1 MKKIWTSV
9 LALCVIVL
17 GIFIAAPFAVPQIA
31 LASPS
36 FATIDAAGL
45 IQRISNLEDRVSAL
59 EAQLS
64 TLTSMSH
71 THPSTSQAPASQ
83 APASQAPASQAPAPQ
98 APSPTATP
106 LVATQTSGA
115 VAYDTAHIVNAPG
128 GSVLRTVSAGMSLDI
143 VGYYNDANNITWY
156 KLRDG
161 GWVRYTSVSNAPSQ
175 LPYIYYPEK

>member
-64 TLTSMSH
+64 TFTSMSH
-71 THPSTSQAPASQ
+71 THSSTSQ

-115 VAYDTAHIVNAPG
+115 VAYDTANIVNAPG

>member
-71 THPSTSQAPASQ
+71 THPSTSQLLKRQHPKRQ
-83 APASQAPASQAPAPQ
+83 AQLQHRSLQLRHQAQ
-98 APSPTATP
+98 SPMIQ
-106 LVATQTSGA
+106 QTLSMHRA
-115 VAYDTAHIVNAPG
+115 VV
-128 GSVLRTVSAGMSLDI
+128 SFVLFRLACH
-143 VGYYNDANNITWY
+143 
-156 KLRDG
+156 
-161 GWVRYTSVSNAPSQ
+161 
-175 LPYIYYPEK
+175 